1 MRRHKGISAMSAFP
15 DPTPME
21 LASLIV
27 SKTCHDIISPVGAS
41 SSAMEMWVTAN
52 DDSTREVAQTL
63 MQKSAAQAVHKLSFV
78 RLAYGAY
85 GDVGGDVDLGEAK
98 DATVPYITDDRT
110 TLSWNLERVIAPK
123 AVAKLAMGLLALTK
137 DAVPRGGEITID
149 GTDLTGKAQLVVRGE
164 AKKVIIPQGAED
176 ALSRRFSDGVHARNV
191 HLFHLI
197 RVADEVGVRI
207 EPDMDETSIT
217 FKTVPI

>member
-1 MRRHKGISAMSAFP
+1 MSAFP
-15 DPTPME
+15 EPTPME

-149 GTDLTGKAQLVVRGE
+149 GTDLTGKAQFVVRGE

-176 ALSRRFSDGVHARNV
+176 ALSRRFADGVHARNV

>member
-1 MRRHKGISAMSAFP
+1 MSFP
-15 DPTPME
+15 EPTPME

-41 SSAMEMWVTAN
+41 SSAMEMWADAK

-63 MQKSAAQAVHKLSFV
+63 MQKSSAQAVHKLSFV
-78 RLAYGAY
+78 RIAYGAY

-98 DATVPYITDDRT
+98 DAAVPYITDDRT
-110 TLSWNLERVIAPK
+110 TLTWNLERLIVPK
-123 AVAKLAMGLLALTK
+123 TVAKLVLGLLSLTK
-137 DAVPRGGEITID
+137 DAVPRGGDITLD
-149 GTDLTGKAQLVVRGE
+149 GTDLTGKAQLVLRAQ

-176 ALSRRFSDGVHARNV
+176 ALSRRFADGVHARNV
-191 HLFHLI
+191 HLFHLL
-197 RVADEVGVRI
+197 RLADEVGVVI

-217 FKTVPI
+217 FRTTPI

>member
-137 DAVPRGGEITID
+137 DAVPRGGDIAID

-176 ALSRRFSDGVHARNV
+176 ALSRRFADGVHARNV

>member
-1 MRRHKGISAMSAFP
+1 MSAFP
-15 DPTPME
+15 EPTPME

-98 DATVPYITDDRT
+98 DATVPYITNDRT

-137 DAVPRGGEITID
+137 DAVPRGGDIAID

-176 ALSRRFSDGVHARNV
+176 ALSRRFADGVHARNV

>member
-1 MRRHKGISAMSAFP
+1 
-15 DPTPME
+15 
-21 LASLIV
+21 
-27 SKTCHDIISPVGAS
+27 
-41 SSAMEMWVTAN
+41 
-52 DDSTREVAQTL
+52 
-63 MQKSAAQAVHKLSFV
+63 
-78 RLAYGAY
+78 
-85 GDVGGDVDLGEAK
+85 
-98 DATVPYITDDRT
+98 VPYITDDRT

-123 AVAKLAMGLLALTK
+123 AVAKLAMGLVGA
-137 DAVPRGGEITID
+137 DQGCSSARRRYTID

-176 ALSRRFSDGVHARNV
+176 ALSRRFQDGVHARNV